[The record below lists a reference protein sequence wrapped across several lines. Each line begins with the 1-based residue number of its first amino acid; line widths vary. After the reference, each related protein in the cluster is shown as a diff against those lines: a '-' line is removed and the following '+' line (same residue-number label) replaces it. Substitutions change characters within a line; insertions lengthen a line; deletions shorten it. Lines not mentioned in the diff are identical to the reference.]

1 MLKIDIRSLKSGAHE
16 QEFDV
21 EPQDLGIDAPP
32 FKDIHVSARLDID
45 VQQIFV
51 RFRVTAV
58 ASLVCDRTL
67 VDFDQPVRGSYS
79 ANFVPPSSIEPD
91 NEDDTLFPLVA
102 GQEDID
108 LTDIVRDTLMLSV
121 PIRKIAP
128 GAEDQDIPTSFGEV
142 TESDVDPRWGPLA
155 NLRPDSEES
164 PE

>member
-1 MLKIDIRSLKSGAHE
+1 MLKIDIRSMKTGPHE
-16 QEFDV
+16 LEFDV
-21 EPQDLGIDAPP
+21 DPIDLGVEQPS
-32 FKDIHVSARLDID
+32 FRDIHVSARLDVD
-45 VQQIFV
+45 EQQIFV

-67 VDFDQPVRGSYS
+67 VNFDQPVRGSYR
-79 ANFVPPSSIEPD
+79 ANFVSPGDIEPD
-91 NEDDTLFPLVA
+91 NEDDSLFPLTA

-128 GAEDQDIPTSFGEV
+128 GAEDQDIPTSFGEP
-142 TESDVDPRWGPLA
+142 TESDIDPRWGPLA